1 MSTVGFAT
9 VIALVRRHKANR
21 HPREELVIVLLS
33 AQAEAAI
40 AGRHRG

>member
-1 MSTVGFAT
+1 
-9 VIALVRRHKANR
+9 VIAVVRSYKANR

-40 AGRHRG
+40 AGRDRG